1 MYVTY
6 SSLGNIKRL
15 FFKLLFAFY
24 NYCRIQN
31 ACFFICFVYFFISFS
46 DTTAILFLNVQN
58 VLLYLDPVIIICL
71 YLIRY

>member
-1 MYVTY
+1 MLVF
-6 SSLGNIKRL
+6 L
-15 FFKLLFAFY
+15 FVLY
-24 NYCRIQN
+24 I
-31 ACFFICFVYFFISFS
+31 FFISFS